1 MLRSYVTAIQLTV
14 FYYTYILR
22 SSINNSL
29 YVGYTSDLKK
39 RFQSHNAG
47 LNKATRPFIPYK
59 LIYYEAFLNRVDA
72 KRREIFLK
80 SGWGFRSIKKM
91 LRNYLS

>member
-1 MLRSYVTAIQLTV
+1 M

-29 YVGYTSDLKK
+29 YIGYTSDLKR

-47 LNKATRPFIPYK
+47 LNKATRLFIPYK
-59 LIYYEAFLNRVDA
+59 LIHYEAFLNRVDA
-72 KRREIFLK
+72 KRRETYLK

-91 LRNYLS
+91 LKNFLS